1 MEIVW
6 GLAVESSC
14 ALSSTTEPAHAPAIA
29 TATRPTQSALFILIA
44 RSFPRFQP
52 GHILARLRGVTT
64 ARSGDPATRPRGLWH
79 AAGAVDY
86 LDRLST
92 WAATT
97 PLEVLPAAV
106 RERACL
112 VIADSLGVT
121 AHGMQAPEMREFVAR
136 HLADERSGRA
146 SVIGAGRRADPAS
159 AALLNGTAGT
169 WIDMNE
175 GNLYAR
181 GHPGIQVVPLAWAL
195 AEHEGRSGR
204 ELLAAFVAGYEVS
217 ARIKR
222 SSATRLAVHPHGTF
236 GTIGAAVALAR
247 LLGYTA
253 AATREIINV
262 SATLGIAASRR
273 ALTTGATV
281 RNVYTGLSGSMGWL
295 AHTLVQSGFTGE
307 PDAVSSVYGAIYA
320 DRFDTDA
327 AVSGLGEEFLLPRG
341 FIKVHACGRYIHGAL
356 DCVETLTTRHHLP
369 PDSIQAISVRTYA
382 LAASLG
388 HADVRS
394 EFGARFSLPF
404 AVASLLCHGRSGLD
418 NYVAAAVADP
428 RIQALAR
435 RVEVVEDP
443 EFTRA
448 FPERQPT
455 EVMLVLADGTEMS
468 ERSDFHRGEAE
479 NPHPPDAVRKKF
491 LDLSA
496 PVWGRGRAEVLF
508 DRVLDLERVPDV
520 AALLG
525 NASV

>member
-1 MEIVW
+1 M
-6 GLAVESSC
+6 
-14 ALSSTTEPAHAPAIA
+14 
-29 TATRPTQSALFILIA
+29 
-44 RSFPRFQP
+44 
-52 GHILARLRGVTT
+52 
-64 ARSGDPATRPRGLWH
+64 
-79 AAGAVDY
+79 DY
-86 LDRLST
+86 LDRFAT

-97 PLEVLPAAV
+97 RLDALPSAV

-121 AHGMQAPEMREFVAR
+121 AHGMQIAEMRAFVER
-136 HLADERSGRA
+136 HLAGARPGRA
-146 SVIGAGRRADPAS
+146 SVVGTAHRTDPAS

-175 GNLYAR
+175 GNLHAN
-181 GHPGIQVVPLAWAL
+181 GHPGIQVIPLAWAL
-195 AEHEGRSGR
+195 AEEDRRTGA
-204 ELLAAFVAGYEVS
+204 ELLAAFIVGYEVS

-222 SSATRLAVHPHGTF
+222 ASATRLAIHPHGTF

-247 LLGYTA
+247 LNGYSP
-253 AATREIINV
+253 AATRTIINV

-307 PDAVSSVYGAIYA
+307 PDAVASVYGAIYA
-320 DRFDTDA
+320 ERFDPEA
-327 AVSGLGEEFLLPRG
+327 AVRGLGDEFLLPRG

-356 DCVETLTTRHHLP
+356 DGVETLMTRRPLAP
-369 PDSIQAISVRTYA
+369 ESIKAIRVRTYA
-382 LAASLG
+382 MAASLA

-418 NYVAAAVADP
+418 NYDAASIADP

-443 EFTRA
+443 AFTRA
-448 FPERQPT
+448 FPGRQPT
-455 EVMLVLADGTEMS
+455 EVTVVLTDGTELS
-468 ERSDFHRGEAE
+468 EHADFHRGEAE
-479 NPHPPDAVRKKF
+479 HPHPPAAVREKF
-491 LDLSA
+491 LELA
-496 PVWGRGRAEVLF
+496 TPVWGRERAENLYA
-508 DRVLDLERVPDV
+508 RVLDLERAAEVP
-520 AALLG
+520 
-525 NASV
+525 SVLA

>member
-1 MEIVW
+1 M
-6 GLAVESSC
+6 
-14 ALSSTTEPAHAPAIA
+14 
-29 TATRPTQSALFILIA
+29 
-44 RSFPRFQP
+44 
-52 GHILARLRGVTT
+52 
-64 ARSGDPATRPRGLWH
+64 
-79 AAGAVDY
+79 DY
-86 LDRLST
+86 LDRLAA

-97 PLEVLPAAV
+97 PLDALPPAV

-121 AHGMQAPEMREFVAR
+121 AHGMQAPEMREFVVR
-136 HLADERSGRA
+136 HLADGRPGRA

-195 AEHEGRSGR
+195 AEQDGRPGR
-204 ELLAAFVAGYEVS
+204 DLLAAFVVGYEVS

-222 SSATRLAVHPHGTF
+222 ASATRLAVHPHGTF

-247 LLGYTA
+247 LLGYDT
-253 AATREIINV
+253 AATRQIINV
-262 SATLGIAASRR
+262 SATLGVAASRR
-273 ALTTGATV
+273 ALATGATV

-307 PDAVSSVYGAIYA
+307 PDAVASVYGAIYA
-320 DRFDTDA
+320 DRFDPEA
-327 AVSGLGEEFLLPRG
+327 AVDGLGEEFLLPRG

-356 DCVETLTTRHHLP
+356 DCVETLMARCPLSP
-369 PDSIQAISVRTYA
+369 ESIHAIRVRTYA
-382 LAASLG
+382 MAASLG

-404 AVASLLCHGRSGLD
+404 AVASLLCHRQSGLA
-418 NYVAAAVADP
+418 NYGAAAVADAQ
-428 RIQALAR
+428 IQALAR

-443 EFTRA
+443 DFTRA

-455 EVMLVLADGTEMS
+455 EVAVVLADGTKML
-468 ERSDFHRGEAE
+468 ERTDFHRGEAE
-479 NPHPPDAVRKKF
+479 HPHPPDAVRRKF
-491 LDLSA
+491 LDLAA
-496 PVWGRGRAEVLF
+496 PVWSVERAEALY

-520 AALLG
+520 AALAGDAGL
-525 NASV
+525 